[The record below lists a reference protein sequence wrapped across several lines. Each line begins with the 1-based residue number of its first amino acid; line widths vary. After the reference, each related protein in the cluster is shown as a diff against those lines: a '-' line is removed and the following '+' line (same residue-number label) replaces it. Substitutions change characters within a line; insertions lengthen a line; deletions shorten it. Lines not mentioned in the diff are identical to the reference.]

1 MLIKVKV
8 WAPAVALLASFLVP
22 LPMAQGQTV
31 NKTQA
36 GIPAKNNRCVKH
48 ASRSSAR
55 VPFAS
60 PAFNKR
66 YASCQMLE
74 KYNWGSKEFGCLVNL
89 WNRESGWR
97 VNAHNRSSGAHGI
110 PQSLPG
116 SKMASA
122 GPNWYSN
129 PFTQVEWGLKYIKGR
144 YRTPCNAWG
153 FWQRNHWY

>member
-8 WAPAVALLASFLVP
+8 WAPAVALLVLCTS

-36 GIPAKNNRCVKH
+36 GIPAKTTRCANH
-48 ASRSSAR
+48 ASRSAAR
-55 VPFAS
+55 VHYAS
-60 PAFNKR
+60 PVFNQR
-66 YASCQMLE
+66 YASCRMQE
-74 KYNWGSKEFGCLVNL
+74 KYNWGSKEYGCLVIM
-89 WNRESGWR
+89 WNHESGWR

-129 PFTQVEWGLKYIKGR
+129 PFTQVDWGLGYIRHR
-144 YRTPCNAWG
+144 YGTPCRAWS